1 MECSNPQMITVTK
14 SNTAWAFYVVLTL
27 AAFMLVT
34 GLASVSQAKEAPQM
48 PSMEELRKTRP
59 IQQRTPVITYTDKA
73 KGEWVKPS
81 ITKKLKPGQR
91 VIHEPVE
98 DVDKIIMQRLTD
110 RTYWVWSNV
119 YSITMYVGDK
129 GVLLIDAPENFPVEK
144 FLQEMKQVT
153 PLPVTTLVYSHVHVD
168 HVASAKTLH
177 KAMKKQGIDLR
188 IIASK
193 AATREIARHKDNVMM
208 PNDIIPDGYST
219 FKFEGK
225 TFKHTTPVNV
235 AHTSADSY
243 TITPD
248 GVAHVVDF
256 FYPGMLPLAQTSGV
270 KDLTGYIV
278 FLRHLLGDD
287 WDFANLGHSN
297 VGYKSDIETT
307 FEYHNDLYN
316 VAFKIWPGFG
326 AEGLQSGRGQKPGV
340 LIRNL
345 FDEITTAMA
354 EQMRPKW
361 SHMPHWEVAWDHATM
376 VLWDFALNWDYE
388 GARKEGN
395 KERAIPDFDPIPPP
409 ASAVKAGYKR
419 VE

>member
-1 MECSNPQMITVTK
+1 MTSIKYRV
-14 SNTAWAFYVVLTL
+14 SYVAVVLS
-27 AAFMLVT
+27 LVT
-34 GLASVSQAKEAPQM
+34 LYASIPATTASAQNAPKFD
-48 PSMEELRKTRP
+48 MEQLRKDRP
-59 IQQRTPVITYTDKA
+59 IQQRMPVITYTDRA
-73 KGEWVKPS
+73 PGEWVEPS
-81 ITKKLKPGQR
+81 ITRKLKPGQR

-98 DVDKIIMQRLTD
+98 DVDKIIIQRLTD

-129 GVLLIDAPENFPVEK
+129 GVLLIDSPENFPVEK

-168 HVASAKTLH
+168 HVAGAKVLH
-177 KAMKKQGIDLR
+177 KALKEQGIDLR
-188 IIASK
+188 IIASE
-193 AATREIARHKDNVMM
+193 AATREIAVHKNNVLM
-208 PNDIIPDGYST
+208 PNDIIPDGYAT

-235 AHTSADSY
+235 AHTAADSY

-270 KDLTGYIV
+270 KDLTGYIG

-287 WDFANLGHSN
+287 WDYANLGHSN
-297 VGYKSDIETT
+297 VGYKSDIEMT
-307 FEYHNDLYN
+307 FEYHRDLYE

-326 AEGLQSGRGQKPGV
+326 AEGLQSGRGQIPGV

-354 EQMRPKW
+354 EQMRLKW
-361 SHMPHWEVAWDHATM
+361 SHLPHWEVAWDHATM

-388 GARKEGN
+388 GARKSGN
-395 KERAIPDFDPIPPP
+395 KDQAIPDFGPITPPE
-409 ASAVKAGYKR
+409 SVVNAGYKR
-419 VE
+419 GG

>member
-1 MECSNPQMITVTK
+1 MKCHQSINGAGLAPLVASVWKT
-14 SNTAWAFYVVLTL
+14 LTL
-27 AAFMLVT
+27 AVVVFVAGFASTAFAHD
-34 GLASVSQAKEAPQM
+34 ASKM
-48 PSMEELRKTRP
+48 PDMEELRKTRP
-59 IQQRTPVITYTDKA
+59 IQQRTPVITYTGKA
-73 KGEWVKPS
+73 PGEWVEPS

-98 DVDKIIMQRLTD
+98 DVDKIIIQRLTD

-144 FLQEMKQVT
+144 FLQEMKQIT

-168 HVASAKTLH
+168 HVASVKTFHQAL
-177 KAMKKQGIDLR
+177 KKQGIDLR
-188 IIASK
+188 IIASE
-193 AATREIARHKDNVMM
+193 AAKREITAHKDNVMM
-208 PNDIIPDGYST
+208 PTEIVPDGYAT
-219 FKFEGK
+219 FEFEGK

-235 AHTSADSY
+235 AHTAADSY

-270 KDLTGYIV
+270 KDLTGYIL

-297 VGYKSDIETT
+297 IGYKSDIERT
-307 FEYHNDLYN
+307 FEYHKDLYE

-326 AEGLQSGRGQKPGV
+326 AEGLQSGRGQIPGV
-340 LIRNL
+340 MIRNL
-345 FDEITTAMA
+345 FDEVTTAMA
-354 EQMRPKW
+354 EQMREKW
-361 SHMPHWEVAWDHATM
+361 SHLPHWEVSWDHATM

-388 GARKEGN
+388 GARETGDMS
-395 KERAIPDFDPIPPP
+395 RAIPDFTPIAPPK
-409 ASAVKAGYKR
+409 SVVEAGYVR
-419 VE
+419 SS